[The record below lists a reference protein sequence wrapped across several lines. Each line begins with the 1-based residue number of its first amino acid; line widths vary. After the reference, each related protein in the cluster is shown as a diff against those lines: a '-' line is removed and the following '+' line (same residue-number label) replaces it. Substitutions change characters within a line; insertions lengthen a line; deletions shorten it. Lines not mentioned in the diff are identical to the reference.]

1 MDKNERLK
9 QKIEELKKNIAIQKK
24 KNSDSEGEG
33 TPQKQKLY
41 SQEMKESKLRQEVLK
56 RRQISENTKTQQKK
70 GNDYQPGM

>member
-33 TPQKQKLY
+33 APQKQKLY
-41 SQEMKESKLRQEVLK
+41 SHELKESKLRQEVLK

-70 GNDYQPGM
+70 GNDYQPSM